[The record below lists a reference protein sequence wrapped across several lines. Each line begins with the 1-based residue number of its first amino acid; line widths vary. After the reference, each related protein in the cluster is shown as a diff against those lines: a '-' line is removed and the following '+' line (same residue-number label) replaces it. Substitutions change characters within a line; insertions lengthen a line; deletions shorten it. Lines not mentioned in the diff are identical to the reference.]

1 MYSTIIVT
9 ILGSA
14 GVFSFIEYL
23 ITRRDKR
30 VGMLA
35 EIKKEIDELKVL
47 RLQDRATDARR
58 RILRASDEVQL
69 GTSHSREW
77 WEQIMEDISEYEKYC
92 LTHANYENNKAKIAI
107 NELTKCYETRRE
119 RQDFLI

>member
-1 MYSTIIVT
+1 MYLTILCT

-23 ITRRDKR
+23 IQRRDKR
-30 VGMLA
+30 TGMLA

-69 GTSHSREW
+69 GTRHSREW

-107 NELTKCYETRRE
+107 KELTECYEQRRE

>member
-1 MYSTIIVT
+1 MYLTIICT

-23 ITRRDKR
+23 IQRRDSRNGILK
-30 VGMLA
+30 
-35 EIKKEIDELKVL
+35 EIKKEIDELKAL

-69 GTSHSREW
+69 GTRHSREW
-77 WEQIMEDISEYEKYC
+77 WEQIIEDITEYEKFC
-92 LTHANYENNKAKIAI
+92 LSHTTYENNKAKIAI
-107 NELTKCYETRRE
+107 RELTECYEQRRE

>member
-1 MYSTIIVT
+1 MYLTILVT

-30 VGMLA
+30 TGMLA

-47 RLQDRATDARR
+47 RLHDRATRYKSEHSTPENGGIR
-58 RILRASDEVQL
+58 LSR
-69 GTSHSREW
+69 TSRSTRSTACPTP
-77 WEQIMEDISEYEKYC
+77 IMR
-92 LTHANYENNKAKIAI
+92 T
-107 NELTKCYETRRE
+107 TRQR
-119 RQDFLI
+119 

>member
-1 MYSTIIVT
+1 MYLTILVT

-30 VGMLA
+30 TGMLA

-47 RLQDRATDARR
+47 RLHDRATDARR
-58 RILRASDEVQL
+58 RILRASDEVQV
-69 GTSHSREW
+69 GTQHSREW
-77 WEQIMEDISEYEKYC
+77 WDQIIEDITEYEKYC
-92 LTHANYENNKAKIAI
+92 LSHANYENNKAKIAI
-107 NELTKCYETRRE
+107 KELTECYEQRRE